1 MKKQMKWKHGQGGAV
16 LIVSIMLLLAATM
29 ATLASV
35 RGNPMHERMAANQQY
50 KGLSFMSAES
60 GATQFLAWL
69 TAENEARGW
78 PTGAQQNTWQAQGL
92 NTCPQQYRGL
102 KGIESCVFVDA
113 DEGVQW
119 DDEGTVSAR
128 IMGRVVS
135 AAGILS
141 ESVIELQIVGGGS
154 PIEQPQAQAAFTCYG
169 EHCLFGFKGAPVK
182 ISGYDHPVS
191 EGEFNC
197 NGAGCNY
204 QPDTWNDAMPGISMP
219 NRPSGGAAD
228 KPRQVEG
235 DPPVQ
240 RGSGGGASDQSAA
253 WQAYANAL
261 LNSGAAHQ
269 VNSASGLPASSRE
282 NPAVSNIVGNVTLNG
297 SADSAGVL
305 IVSPGAALSF
315 KGTFH
320 HEGLIIIL
328 PGGTFD
334 VSGGTAW
341 LYGGVVDM
349 SGNTSGH
356 YVDLRGNVHIRYSAE
371 ALANLNKIKTSSGL
385 KLKGWSENL

>member
-1 MKKQMKWKHGQGGAV
+1 VTQVTLKNRQGGAV

-35 RGNPMHERMAANQQY
+35 RGNPMHERMAANHQY
-50 KGLSFMSAES
+50 KGMSFMSAES
-60 GATQFLAWL
+60 GATRFLAWL
-69 TAENEARGW
+69 TAENQARGW
-78 PTGAQQNTWQAQGL
+78 PVGAQQSGWQAQGI
-92 NTCPQQYRGL
+92 NTCPAQYRAL
-102 KGIESCVFVDA
+102 KGIESCVFVDVA
-113 DEGVQW
+113 EGVQW
-119 DDEGTVSAR
+119 AEGAVAAR
-128 IMGRVVS
+128 IVGRVVS
-135 AAGILS
+135 AAGVLS
-141 ESVIELQIVGGGS
+141 ESVIELSVAGGGV
-154 PIEQPQAQAAFTCYG
+154 PLTLPQAQAAFTCYG
-169 EHCLFGFKGAPVK
+169 EHCQFQFRGAPVK

-191 EGEFNC
+191 AGAFNC

-204 QPDTWNDAMPGISMP
+204 PPDTWKAAMPGISMP
-219 NRPSGGAAD
+219 NRPTGGAAD

-240 RGSGGGASDQSAA
+240 RGSAGGASDHAAA
-253 WQAYANAL
+253 WQGYANTL
-261 LNSGAAHQ
+261 LNSGTAHQ
-269 VNSASGLPASSRE
+269 VSSASGLPFSTRERPAISS
-282 NPAVSNIVGNVTLNG
+282 IVGNVTLNG
-297 SADSAGVL
+297 NTDSAGVL
-305 IVSPGAALSF
+305 IVGPGAALSL

-356 YVDLRGNVHIRYSAE
+356 SVALRGNVHIRYSAE
-371 ALANLNKIKTSSGL
+371 ALANLSKINTSGGVML
-385 KLKGWSENL
+385 TGWAEKL

>member
-1 MKKQMKWKHGQGGAV
+1 MKPMTLKNRQGGAV

-35 RGNPMHERMAANQQY
+35 RGNPMHERMAANHEY
-50 KGLSFMSAES
+50 KGMSFLSAES
-60 GATQFLAWL
+60 GATRFLAWL
-69 TAENEARGW
+69 ANEQETRGW
-78 PTGAQQNTWQAQGL
+78 PTEDRQDDWQEQGL
-92 NTCPQQYRGL
+92 NTCPQQYSRL
-102 KGIESCVFVDA
+102 KGIESCIMVDA
-113 DEGVQW
+113 ADGVHWEGSQVA
-119 DDEGTVSAR
+119 VR
-128 IMGRVVS
+128 IVGRVVS
-135 AAGILS
+135 PAGILS
-141 ESVIELQIVGGGS
+141 ESVIDLQVEGAGS

-191 EGEFNC
+191 DGEFNC

-204 QPDTWNDAMPGISMP
+204 SADTWNDAVPGISMP

-228 KPRQVEG
+228 KPKQVEG

-240 RGSGGGASDQSAA
+240 RGGSGAQDQAAA

-261 LNSGAAHQ
+261 LGTGAAHEVSSGQ
-269 VNSASGLPASSRE
+269 GLPASSRE
-282 NPAVSNIVGNVTLNG
+282 HPAVSNIVGNVTLNG
-297 SADSAGVL
+297 SADSAGVI
-305 IVSPGAALSF
+305 IVGPGASLSF

-320 HEGLIIIL
+320 HEGLVIVL

-341 LYGGVVDM
+341 LYGGVVDL
-349 SGNTSGH
+349 SGNAPGH

-371 ALANLNKIKTSSGL
+371 ALGNLNRIKNASRL
-385 KLKGWSENL
+385 VLKGWNESL